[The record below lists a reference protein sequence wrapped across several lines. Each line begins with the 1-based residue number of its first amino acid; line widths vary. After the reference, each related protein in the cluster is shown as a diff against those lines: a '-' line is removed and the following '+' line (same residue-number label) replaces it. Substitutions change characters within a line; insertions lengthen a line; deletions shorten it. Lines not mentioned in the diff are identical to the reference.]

1 MFYLAK
7 FENLPDGKTFLFH
20 FPLKLIRTIKERD
33 RDDSKLPRTQCL
45 QVPGFRSAYQ
55 KNRWKTIFS
64 EASRFRLYT
73 QIANT
78 QVSCESISEHS
89 WAPKTCI
96 VNYLPSDSIDAE
108 NYGVVLR
115 KSVRCQIKKKDE
127 GFWRY
132 YRFKPCFT
140 FTVNLQLN
148 LLNSRLG
155 INAGKSNSVP
165 SGTGIPR
172 TGIPHQ
178 LPFVFWSVKTGYER
192 SKVLMSAILETRW
205 FIILVRIGSRKMS
218 DRKAELERKR
228 KRLEEIKK
236 AREEKKKVRNAEGET
251 ISLIQY
257 FTSWMWTANWF
268 WRLGR
273 NHSGFRDWLHVCDKC
288 YAWET
293 YLVTWNRYVRDF
305 FNVEIRKTS
314 VACICRLDGPVA
326 SLTLSRY
333 M

>member
-1 MFYLAK
+1 MWKYQWTQLGSENMHCQLFAFRFHRCWKLWRCLTEVSTVPNQEERRGILKVLPVQTLFY
-7 FENLPDGKTFLFH
+7 FH
-20 FPLKLIRTIKERD
+20 SQST
-33 RDDSKLPRTQCL
+33 T
-45 QVPGFRSAYQ
+45 
-55 KNRWKTIFS
+55 
-64 EASRFRLYT
+64 
-73 QIANT
+73 
-78 QVSCESISEHS
+78 ESIKLQTGYKMRE
-89 WAPKTCI
+89 
-96 VNYLPSDSIDAE
+96 
-108 NYGVVLR
+108 
-115 KSVRCQIKKKDE
+115 KSK
-127 GFWRY
+127 
-132 YRFKPCFT
+132 
-140 FTVNLQLN
+140 
-148 LLNSRLG
+148 
-155 INAGKSNSVP
+155 SVP

-205 FIILVRIGSRKMS
+205 VIILVRIGSRKMS